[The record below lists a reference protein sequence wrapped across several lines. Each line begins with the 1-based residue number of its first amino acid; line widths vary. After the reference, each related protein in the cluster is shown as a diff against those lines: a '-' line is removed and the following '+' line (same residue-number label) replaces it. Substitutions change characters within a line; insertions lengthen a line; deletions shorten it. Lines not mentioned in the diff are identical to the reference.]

1 MRSHTTALVP
11 ILPALVAALL
21 AVQTAQAGSA
31 ERTFRRAPDPN
42 LSAACFTVERDLDCG
57 SNQIGPGVT
66 CADSEGNAGDTCI
79 LLETIAAPT
88 YKCTQTQSA
97 GNTRCELATQQV
109 CATRI
114 ERWCDDGICMQQ
126 VSAEPCCSTHAL
138 TGLACNASDA
148 VAE

>member
-1 MRSHTTALVP
+1 MRSHPTLVP

-21 AVQTAQAGSA
+21 AAQTAQAGPA
-31 ERTFRRAPDPN
+31 ERVLRRAPDPR

-88 YKCTQTQSA
+88 YRCAQTQSR
-97 GNTRCELATQQV
+97 GSTRCELATQQV

-114 ERWCDDGICMQQ
+114 ERWCDDGICLQQ
-126 VSAEPCCSTHAL
+126 ISAQPCCSTHAL
-138 TGLACNASDA
+138 TGLACNPSDA
-148 VAE
+148 IAE

>member
-1 MRSHTTALVP
+1 MRSHTRALVP
-11 ILPALVAALL
+11 ILPVLVAALL
-21 AVQTAQAGSA
+21 AAQTAQAGSA
-31 ERTFRRAPDPN
+31 DRRLQRAPNPR

-88 YKCTQTQSA
+88 YRCAQTQSR
-97 GNTRCELATQQV
+97 GSTRCELATQQV

-126 VSAEPCCSTHAL
+126 ISAQPCCSTHAL
-138 TGLACNASDA
+138 TGLACNPSDTI
-148 VAE
+148 AE